1 MRHRIAFPLVLSLA
15 VLGGCADLG
24 SLTGTKYGETGTAT
38 TQTERDGTVARLE
51 TIQVDDQYKL
61 GVGTAVG
68 AVAGGILGG
77 KVGDGT
83 AATVTGAVLGGLAGT
98 YAESK
103 IRKQDAHRITVDMKT
118 GGTVTIVQ
126 PVDSR
131 LREGLAV
138 RIEGSGESARVVP
151 R

>member
-1 MRHRIAFPLVLSLA
+1 MSHRIAFPLLLSLA
-15 VLGGCADLG
+15 LLGGCADLG
-24 SLTGTKYGETGTAT
+24 SLGGTKYGETGSPAS
-38 TQTERDGTVARLE
+38 QAEREGTIAKLE
-51 TIQVDDQYKL
+51 TVQVDDQYKL

-103 IRKQDAHRITVDMKT
+103 MHKQDAQRVSVDMKT
-118 GGTVTIVQ
+118 GGSVTIVQ

-131 LREGLAV
+131 LRQGLAV